1 MAVGIPNVSDRWLA
15 GGMLA
20 LGAGLA
26 ANTLLGP
33 LFLGAVN
40 YPFTETVYNETLGL
54 EAISMVLIA
63 PLAIVAAI
71 ITLRGHPAGP
81 VLALGPTG
89 YAAYMLV
96 QYVVGPQYPTYQPS
110 IAVHLGLFVLSGALL
125 WRAWSTVD
133 AAMLPRR
140 SRGWAIAVFLLAAF
154 VVSRW
159 LSAFSGMVSGS
170 RVPVAGPDLTM
181 YWSIFLLDM
190 GVIVPAGIATAIGL
204 AIGTGWAG
212 KALYALVGW
221 FALVLPSIAA
231 MSIVKVARSD
241 PNASTG
247 DTLVFVLVTLLFW
260 ALAASIY
267 GRVSFEGKVGAIAAQ
282 ALDATLSRPSTSLRI
297 RGAPRRRRW

>member
-33 LFLGAVN
+33 LFAGAVT

-54 EAISMVLIA
+54 EAISLVLIA
-63 PLAIVAAI
+63 PLAIVAGML
-71 ITLRGHPAGP
+71 TLRGHRAGP

-110 IAVHLGLFVLSGALL
+110 IALHLGLFVLSGALL
-125 WRAWSTVD
+125 LHAWSRV
-133 AAMLPRR
+133 ANWMLPTA
-140 SRGWAIAVFLLAAF
+140 SRGWAIAVFLLAGF
-154 VVSRW
+154 VMSRW
-159 LSAFSGMVSGS
+159 LPAFTGMVSGAP
-170 RVPVAGPDLTM
+170 VPVADPDLTM

-190 GVIVPAGIATAIGL
+190 GVIVPAGIATAVGL

-221 FALVLPSIAA
+221 FALVPPSVAA
-231 MSIVKVARSD
+231 MSIVKVARGD

-260 ALAASIY
+260 ALSASLY
-267 GRVSFEGKVGAIAAQ
+267 GRLFFEG
-282 ALDATLSRPSTSLRI
+282 
-297 RGAPRRRRW
+297 RRRKQVPMEATAPSP

>member
-154 VVSRW
+154 VVSRVAVR
-159 LSAFSGMVSGS
+159 LLGHGVGQSGPGGRPGS
-170 RVPVAGPDLTM
+170 HD
-181 YWSIFLLDM
+181 
-190 GVIVPAGIATAIGL
+190 
-204 AIGTGWAG
+204 
-212 KALYALVGW
+212 
-221 FALVLPSIAA
+221 
-231 MSIVKVARSD
+231 
-241 PNASTG
+241 
-247 DTLVFVLVTLLFW
+247 VLVDLPPRH
-260 ALAASIY
+260 
-267 GRVSFEGKVGAIAAQ
+267 GRDRACRHRHRHRTRHRDRVG
-282 ALDATLSRPSTSLRI
+282 
-297 RGAPRRRRW
+297 G